1 MFTHFTVFFYQL
13 GGSIKTAGSKVGLRK
28 RSKIISYVD
37 ICNVYVFVLF
47 LHISPIGISNT
58 VIDEIIMK
66 ISKK

>member
-13 GGSIKTAGSKVGLRK
+13 EGSIKPAESKVGFRK
-28 RSKIISYVD
+28 RSTIISYVD

-47 LHISPIGISNT
+47 LHISLIGISNT